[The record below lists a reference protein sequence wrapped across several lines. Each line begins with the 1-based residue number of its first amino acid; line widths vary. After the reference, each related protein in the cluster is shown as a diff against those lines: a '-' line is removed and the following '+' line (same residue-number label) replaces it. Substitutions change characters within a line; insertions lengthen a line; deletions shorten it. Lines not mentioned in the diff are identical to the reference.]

1 MWSAI
6 LQKLLKVG
14 PATISQ
20 WVNGMDE
27 TRLGGF
33 QTPRIR
39 FWSALKLRLRDTEI
53 MTEHD
58 VAPKLKWLQLSTSQN
73 SQNIPFCPE
82 NTDNFDCWPR
92 PSWPPTR
99 CTSSAASLKHLA
111 FGAGPAG
118 TDISSGSLG
127 EGVWIAQQIGKT
139 YPRFIIIKSSK
150 IPIQKMRDARNWGTC
165 PIFSDTPGCGGT
177 DRIIKHLSVPRIIRN

>member
-1 MWSAI
+1 MTFASETIGWSLTRNGYFGKRRIFLPIGFFWFEVEMSGFVPDENGIKACLSGACSLFFYRSWITWILSSLWKPRKFYQIFPLEMSMWSAI

-73 SQNIPFCPE
+73 S
-82 NTDNFDCWPR
+82 R
-92 PSWPPTR
+92 
-99 CTSSAASLKHLA
+99 KH
-111 FGAGPAG
+111 
-118 TDISSGSLG
+118 
-127 EGVWIAQQIGKT
+127 
-139 YPRFIIIKSSK
+139 
-150 IPIQKMRDARNWGTC
+150 PILSR
-165 PIFSDTPGCGGT
+165 
-177 DRIIKHLSVPRIIRN
+177 KHR